1 MPPSPVLRMEMEGYS
16 VARHQFPSFPPVQ
29 KNILLAGI
37 FRDQKAESS
46 PVQLNPTHNSRLL
59 R

>member
-1 MPPSPVLRMEMEGYS
+1 MEMEGYS
-16 VARHQFPSFPPVQ
+16 VAMHQFPSFPPVQ
-29 KNILLAGI
+29 KNVLQAGV

-46 PVQLNPTHNSRLL
+46 PVQLNPTHDNRLL